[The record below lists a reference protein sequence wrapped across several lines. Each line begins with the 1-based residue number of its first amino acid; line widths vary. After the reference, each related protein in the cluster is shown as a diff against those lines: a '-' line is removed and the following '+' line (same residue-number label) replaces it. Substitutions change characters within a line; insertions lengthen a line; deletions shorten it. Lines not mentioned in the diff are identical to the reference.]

1 MRLKRSKV
9 ATSLGRHL
17 ELTQMMFS
25 PTIVFFKYC
34 PQKKDLHPLSMATV
48 VGFSSPILTLVPFK
62 F

>member
-34 PQKKDLHPLSMATV
+34 PQKKDLHPLSMATAA
-48 VGFSSPILTLVPFK
+48 GFSSPILTLVPFK